1 MSQSL
6 DEYDLGNYG
15 LHIINFRSIFN
26 ESYKHIINDLF
37 EYDIY
42 HDVNARKQ
50 DTKKIYYYHLI
61 KQLCDTVMSVKTNNR
76 LIIYYCDKDIQC
88 DFKHCQN
95 KRRRHGTKKAD
106 SRSEFTLFMS
116 RFFKQLKYILP
127 IRLYSGGVKFN
138 TFVQYYNTNKGKYL
152 DIINDLRSIKVRKN
166 FDFQRLK
173 TFTQKY
179 KLVYLTDD
187 YFNQMKVKA
196 IMYK

>member
-1 MSQSL
+1 MSDTL
-6 DEYDLGNYG
+6 DEYDLSNYG

-26 ESYKHIINDLF
+26 KSYKSIVNDLF

-42 HDVNARKQ
+42 HDVNARRQ

-61 KQLCDTVMSVKTNNR
+61 KQLCDTVIQANTTNR
-76 LIIYYCDKDIQC
+76 LIIYYCDKDIRC
-88 DFKHCQN
+88 DFQHCENKH
-95 KRRRHGTKKAD
+95 RHHGRKKD
-106 SRSEFTLFMS
+106 TRGEFTLFMS

-127 IRLYSGGVKFN
+127 VRLYISPVKFN

-152 DIINDLRSIKVRKN
+152 DTINSLRSIKVRKN